1 MLYMTE
7 QEFITLLSENY
18 NNIEKFKE
26 ICRQYPILTM
36 ETIFIE
42 PKLGKRI
49 KLNYAQKEVVQKVL
63 NSEDVYALGS
73 RQIAGKSTIALY
85 LAAFLSVFYNNYYVY
100 YISLEASRQC
110 TEFLQNIERIIDN
123 LPFKVEHKRSTLNNA
138 QIVLDN
144 NSVIMTAAVARKKEF
159 SSISKS
165 RTAHFIIIDEFSD
178 IKGNMELLSTIS
190 ATMAAT
196 RKLSQT
202 TKLPTSIILISNA
215 FEIVDEHHQ
224 YAYNLWMQSIEGK
237 TNYKPV
243 LFYYR
248 ALLGEEEANKF
259 IEEERKRGVP
269 IKQILI
275 NYECYF
281 VRSENTFINDDEL
294 LNQLYNAKRPY
305 YTITITG
312 TTKNYPVKVYD
323 VSKLSEVHFIAVD
336 TATKY
341 GSDFYAI
348 VGVTNDGEIILEYN
362 DKLSVD
368 EAIDLIKKLD
378 QLCPNGYFVIERN
391 MGSHIIELLENE
403 IKIYYSDGKPGIFT
417 TEKNKKTMFVIL
429 KEFLYRNPHLMYS
442 ESILRQLLTLKT
454 YKNSFR
460 SDSHDDLAMAYAIA
474 IYVTE
479 LERLKEETSQYVNN
493 ENILTILDNISSI
506 INTNNSYNKLQQNAN
521 NIVIQIQNNYG
532 VNNLEPM
539 YYNPFE
545 TVDMFIRDFGKKNL
559 F

>member
-1 MLYMTE
+1 MTE
-7 QEFITLLSENY
+7 QEFVSLLSENY
-18 NNIEKFKE
+18 NNIERFKE
-26 ICRQYPILTM
+26 ICRQNPILTM

-49 KLNYAQKEVVQKVL
+49 KLNYAQKEVVQRVL
-63 NSEDVYALGS
+63 DSEDVYALGS

-224 YAYNLWMQSIEGK
+224 YAYNLWMQSIENK

-248 ALLGEEEANKF
+248 SLLGENEANKF

-294 LNQLYNAKRPY
+294 LNQLYSAKKPY
-305 YTITITG
+305 YTITISG
-312 TTKNYPVKVYD
+312 ISKNYPIKVYN
-323 VSKLSEVHFIAVD
+323 VSKLSDVRFIAVD

-348 VGVTNDGEIILEYN
+348 VGVTSEGEIILEYN

-378 QLCPNGYFVIERN
+378 QLCPNGYFIIERN
-391 MGSHIIELLENE
+391 MGSHIIELLENDV
-403 IKIYYSDGKPGIFT
+403 KMYYSDNKPGIFT

-429 KEFLYRNPHLMYS
+429 KEYLYRNPHLMYS

-479 LERLKEETSQYVNN
+479 LERLKEETTQTIND
-493 ENILTILDNISSI
+493 ENILTVLNNISTI
-506 INTNNSYNKLQQNAN
+506 INTGKTNNMLTQNNNGITIQIYNNNQAYNNSESL
-521 NIVIQIQNNYG
+521 
-532 VNNLEPM
+532 

-545 TVDMFIRDFGKKNL
+545 TVDMFIRDFYKKTI
-559 F
+559 